1 MKIIQSSNMG
11 QRGSSLNDDSD
22 SQPSS
27 LSTIK
32 INSEDEMKTR
42 QESELPIIN
51 PLNVSEREKYH
62 YFGRN
67 NSIRKKFHYC
77 GDCPYRACHWK
88 PLKSHIKKLHPSSTT
103 AIPLSSIKALK
114 KPKGKSGQLHN
125 KSNIIKTLNDRYR
138 IAKLSCSQCDY
149 RTDIPHRMK
158 RHQVLCHQ
166 KRSDLEYS
174 LSPIKKC
181 ENSSI
186 NEVHINIITVY
197 YPIFKLIY
205 FSLYLESASTID

>member
-11 QRGSSLNDDSD
+11 QRGSSLNGNTD

-27 LSTIK
+27 LPAIK

-42 QESELPIIN
+42 QESELSINN
-51 PLNVSEREKYH
+51 PLNVIGEREKYH

-67 NSIRKKFHYC
+67 NSQRKKFHYC
-77 GDCPYRACHWK
+77 GDCPYRSCHWK

-103 AIPLSSIKALK
+103 AIPLSSKKALK

-125 KSNIIKTLNDRYR
+125 KSNIIKTLNNRNC
-138 IAKLSCSQCDY
+138 IAKLSCSKCEY
-149 RTDIPHRMK
+149 RTNFPHRMK
-158 RHQVLCHQ
+158 RNQVLCHQ

-186 NEVHINIITVY
+186 DEVHIFTLLCITL
-197 YPIFKLIY
+197 FLN
-205 FSLYLESASTID
+205 